1 MMDPSRRPEAENS
14 SDPPPFTP
22 ARALVWMLGS
32 FLTMVLGALIY
43 LGIDPNAGS
52 DLVGLGIVSAASF
65 LLMSAFLI
73 SRYPGGARLS
83 EPLGARVSHP
93 LAVVVGLLIGLA
105 AKIPAE
111 QLNHWIEQVLP
122 RSAEETARFAEMFHA
137 QDSLHAAALFLV
149 IAVLVPISEEVF
161 FRGAVYGALR
171 RSKTPELPA
180 ALVTALGFT
189 FCHADMR
196 QLLPILLM
204 AFLLGALRTL
214 SGSLLP
220 GIAAHIGFNGLAIVG
235 ATYELFPGVQE
246 LSLGLRW
253 GASGALVGLLGALG
267 FLVGRHPR
275 ARASRQVE
283 MLEARESSLGRAG
296 G

>member
-1 MMDPSRRPEAENS
+1 MTDPIRRPESEDS
-14 SDPPPFTP
+14 VGPPPFTP
-22 ARALVWMLGS
+22 VRALVWMLGS

-43 LGIDPNAGS
+43 LGMDPGAGS

-65 LLMSAFLI
+65 LLVSALLI
-73 SRYPGGARLS
+73 SRYPGGERLS
-83 EPLGARVSHP
+83 EPLGARASHP
-93 LAVVVGLLIGLA
+93 LALLVGLLIGLA

-111 QLNHWIEQVLP
+111 QLNYWIEQVLP
-122 RSAEETARFAEMFHA
+122 RSPEESARFAEMFRA
-137 QDSLHAAALFLV
+137 QSALHAAALFLV
-149 IAVLVPISEEVF
+149 IAVLVPISEEIF

-171 RSKTPELPA
+171 RSKTPEFQA

-189 FCHADMR
+189 FCHADVR

-220 GIAAHIGFNGLAIVG
+220 GIFAHIAFNALAILG
-235 ATYELFPGVQE
+235 ATYEVFPDVEE
-246 LSLGLRW
+246 LSWSVRLG
-253 GASGALVGLLGALG
+253 STGALVVLIFALG
-267 FLVGRHPR
+267 YLVGTHPR
-275 ARASRQVE
+275 SRAARQIE
-283 MLEARESSLGRAG
+283 MLKAPGSSPERAG